1 MSDEPS
7 EDPVAPLLG
16 FDDATRDVAADSD
29 ATCAGVDTLDD
40 ATATDDPAIPMT
52 DGGTDEPDDETGEP
66 GSGTDEP
73 GSRTDEPGSRTGEPD
88 SGTDEP
94 DDGFLD
100 SREDGPVR
108 NPRADATDSPQ
119 DETPERVA
127 AESITEG
134 SLIRPLFHLAW
145 PIVVIQLLQVMYN
158 VVDTL
163 YLGQLSA
170 EAVGAI
176 SLAFPLIFLLIAV
189 AGGFTTA
196 GAILVA
202 QYTGAKGDRSAGL
215 VAGQTI
221 FTVSLLSVVIGIGGY
236 FYTRPALELLPSD
249 ADTAATVIPLAADY
263 MEVIFAGIPLMF
275 GFFVFSA
282 LMRGYGD
289 TRTPMVVMLVSVLL
303 NVVLDPFLIFG
314 FAENPLFGWLAGVPV
329 VAALDPVALQSTL
342 FAATEFTG
350 YGIEGAA
357 IATIFSRGVATA
369 IGIWVL
375 FGTDQGPAVTLGHL
389 APDPSFIRDIVQL
402 GLPSSVEQTT
412 SALAMITLTA
422 MVVTFSPP
430 VVAAYGLGNR
440 LISLVFLPAMG
451 LGRAIDTMVGQ
462 NLGADRADRAARSVK
477 LAASVGAGVMFL
489 VAVVAVAFTEPI
501 VGAFIGDVPDAPAT
515 IAYAADYVEIRSVE
529 FAFIGVSQVI
539 LGAFRGAGNTKT
551 AMVISIL
558 TLWIGRVASVGY
570 LVFVAG
576 WGETGIWVGMAVGN
590 VLGASIA
597 VAWFARGTWTE
608 RYIDDPEP
616 SVGPTGDD

>member
-7 EDPVAPLLG
+7 SPPS
-16 FDDATRDVAADSD
+16 DS
-29 ATCAGVDTLDD
+29 
-40 ATATDDPAIPMT
+40 
-52 DGGTDEPDDETGEP
+52 PDDERVP
-66 GSGTDEP
+66 GSDAGSGATDGP
-73 GSRTDEPGSRTGEPD
+73 DDDALHDGGPDDDGGDPSPD
-88 SGTDEP
+88 S
-94 DDGFLD
+94 
-100 SREDGPVR
+100 
-108 NPRADATDSPQ
+108 
-119 DETPERVA
+119 
-127 AESITEG
+127 ITSG
-134 SLIRPLFHLAW
+134 SLLRPLFGLAW
-145 PIVVIQLLQVMYN
+145 PIVVIQLLQVTYN

-163 YLGQLSA
+163 YLGRLSA

-202 QYTGAKGDRSAGL
+202 QYTGAKGDESAGL

-221 FTVSLLSVVIGIGGY
+221 VTVAVLSVFIGIGGY

-249 ADTAATVIPLAADY
+249 AETAATVIPLAADY
-263 MEVIFAGIPLMF
+263 MEIIFLGIPLMF

-289 TRTPMVVMLVSVLL
+289 TRTPMAVMFVSVLL

-314 FAENPLFGWLAGVPV
+314 FADNPLFGWLAGIPGI
-329 VAALDPVALQSTL
+329 ATLDPGAIEGAL
-342 FAATEFTG
+342 FAATGFTG

-357 IATIFSRGVATA
+357 LATILARGVATG
-369 IGIWVL
+369 IGVWAL
-375 FGTDQGPAVTLGHL
+375 FATDLGPDVGLADLRPDLG
-389 APDPSFIRDIVQL
+389 FIEDVFRL

-412 SALAMITLTA
+412 SAMAMITLTA

-462 NLGADRADRAARSVK
+462 NLGANRADRASRAVRV
-477 LAASVGAGVMFL
+477 AATTGAGVMFL

-501 VGAFIGDVPDAPAT
+501 VSVFLGDVPDAPET
-515 IAYAADYVEIRSVE
+515 VSYAVEYVRIRSVE

-558 TLWIGRVASVGY
+558 TLWVGRVASVGY

-576 WGETGIWVGMAVGN
+576 WGETGIWVGMALGN
-590 VLGASIA
+590 VLGAI
-597 VAWFARGTWTE
+597 VGIAWFSRGTWSN
-608 RYIDDPEP
+608 RYIEEPTPDIDPVAE
-616 SVGPTGDD
+616 D

>member
-7 EDPVAPLLG
+7 EDPPASPSESG
-16 FDDATRDVAADSD
+16 EAGAGSADADAGADDRTSRDPDDSD
-29 ATCAGVDTLDD
+29 SAEGDS
-40 ATATDDPAIPMT
+40 
-52 DGGTDEPDDETGEP
+52 DGG
-66 GSGTDEP
+66 SGD
-73 GSRTDEPGSRTGEPD
+73 
-88 SGTDEP
+88 
-94 DDGFLD
+94 
-100 SREDGPVR
+100 
-108 NPRADATDSPQ
+108 
-119 DETPERVA
+119 RVS
-127 AESITEG
+127 EKSITEG

-163 YLGQLSA
+163 YLGRLSA

-202 QYTGAKGDRSAGL
+202 QYTGADGDRSAGL

-221 FTVSLLSVVIGIGGY
+221 FTVAVLSVFIGIGGY

-249 ADTAATVIPLAADY
+249 PETAATVIPLAADY

-289 TRTPMVVMLVSVLL
+289 TRTPMAVMVVSVLL
-303 NVVLDPFLIFG
+303 NVLLDPFLIFG
-314 FAENPLFGWLAGVPV
+314 FAENPLFELIAGVPGLG
-329 VAALDPVALQSTL
+329 ALDPVGAEAALLSVTG
-342 FAATEFTG
+342 FTG
-350 YGIEGAA
+350 FGIEGAA
-357 IATIFSRGVATA
+357 MATIFSRGVATA
-369 IGIWVL
+369 IGMWLL
-375 FGTDQGPAVTLGHL
+375 FGTGLGPAVSVSHL
-389 APDPSFIRDIVQL
+389 APDLGFIEDIFRL

-422 MVVTFSPP
+422 MIVTFSPP

-462 NLGADRADRAARSVK
+462 NLGANRADRAARSVK
-477 LAASVGAGVMFL
+477 LAASTGAGVMFL
-489 VAVVAVAFTEPI
+489 VAVVAVTFTEPI
-501 VGAFIGDVPDAPAT
+501 VGAFLGDVPDGPAT
-515 IAYAADYVEIRSVE
+515 VAYAVEYVQIRSVE

-558 TLWIGRVASVGY
+558 TLWVGRVASVGY
-570 LVFVAG
+570 LVFIAG
-576 WGETGIWVGMAVGN
+576 WGETGIWVGMALGN
-590 VLGASIA
+590 ILGATVA
-597 VAWFARGTWTE
+597 VAWFARGTWTD
-608 RYIDDPEP
+608 RYIDDPAP
-616 SVGPTGDD
+616 DVDAPGGD

>member
-1 MSDEPS
+1 MSDEP
-7 EDPVAPLLG
+7 
-16 FDDATRDVAADSD
+16 AADPSD
-29 ATCAGVDTLDD
+29 PSDPSDGPSGGPGGDD
-40 ATATDDPAIPMT
+40 ER
-52 DGGTDEPDDETGEP
+52 DGGTDRRDADERGD
-66 GSGTDEP
+66 G
-73 GSRTDEPGSRTGEPD
+73 PD
-88 SGTDEP
+88 SDAPIDE
-94 DDGFLD
+94 
-100 SREDGPVR
+100 
-108 NPRADATDSPQ
+108 
-119 DETPERVA
+119 
-127 AESITEG
+127 ESITEG
-134 SLIRPLFHLAW
+134 SLLRPLFRLAW
-145 PIVVIQLLQVMYN
+145 PIVVIQLLQVTYN
-158 VVDTL
+158 IVDTL
-163 YLGQLSA
+163 YLGRLSA

-202 QYTGAKGDRSAGL
+202 QYTGADGDGSAGL

-221 FTVSLLSVVIGIGGY
+221 FTVSVLSVLIGIGGY

-289 TRTPMVVMLVSVLL
+289 TRTPMAVMFVSVLL
-303 NVVLDPFLIFG
+303 NVLLDPFFIFG
-314 FAENPLFGWLAGVPV
+314 FEGNPLFAWLAAVPGL
-329 VAALDPVALQSTL
+329 AALDPVALEATL
-342 FAATEFTG
+342 LSMTG
-350 YGIEGAA
+350 ITGIGIRGAA
-357 IATIFSRGVATA
+357 LATILSRGVATA
-369 IGIWVL
+369 IGLWIL
-375 FGTDQGPAVTLGHL
+375 FGTGYGPDVTLGHL
-389 APDPSFIRDIVQL
+389 APDLDFIRDIFRL

-422 MVVTFSPP
+422 MIVTFSPP

-462 NLGADRADRAARSVK
+462 NLGANRADRAGKAVK
-477 LAASVGAGVMFL
+477 FAATTGAGVMFL

-501 VGAFIGDVPDAPAT
+501 VGAFLGDVPDAPAT
-515 IAYAADYVEIRSVE
+515 IGYAVEYVRIRSVE

-558 TLWIGRVASVGY
+558 TLWVGRVASVAY

-576 WGETGIWVGMAVGN
+576 WGETGVWVGMALGN
-590 VLGASIA
+590 VLGAVVG
-597 VAWFARGTWTE
+597 VAWFSRGTWTE

-616 SVGPTGDD
+616 GVDPVGDD

>member
-7 EDPVAPLLG
+7 EDRP
-16 FDDATRDVAADSD
+16 DS
-29 ATCAGVDTLDD
+29 
-40 ATATDDPAIPMT
+40 PS
-52 DGGTDEPDDETGEP
+52 EPDGQ
-66 GSGTDEP
+66 GAG
-73 GSRTDEPGSRTGEPD
+73 
-88 SGTDEP
+88 
-94 DDGFLD
+94 DGV
-100 SREDGPVR
+100 EADGDGVE
-108 NPRADATDSPQ
+108 ADGD
-119 DETPERVA
+119 ERVPE
-127 AESITEG
+127 ESITEG
-134 SLIRPLFHLAW
+134 SLVRPLFRLAW
-145 PIVVIQLLQVMYN
+145 PIVVIQLLQVTYN

-163 YLGQLSA
+163 YLGRLSA

-202 QYTGAKGDRSAGL
+202 QYTGADGDRSAGL

-221 FTVSLLSVVIGIGGY
+221 FTVSVLSVFIGIAGY
-236 FYTRPALELLPSD
+236 FYTRPALGLLPSD
-249 ADTAATVIPLAADY
+249 PDTAATVIPLAADY

-289 TRTPMVVMLVSVLL
+289 TRTPMAVMLVSVVL
-303 NVVLDPFLIFG
+303 NVILDPFLIFG
-314 FAENPLFGWLAGVPV
+314 FASNPLFGWLAGLPIVGAV
-329 VAALDPVALQSTL
+329 DPVALEGSL
-342 FAATEFTG
+342 FAVTGFTG

-357 IATIFSRGVATA
+357 LATILSRGVATA
-369 IGIWVL
+369 IGLWLL
-375 FGTDQGPAVTLGHL
+375 FGTGLGPAVTVGHL
-389 APDPSFIRDIVQL
+389 KPDLGFIRDIFHL

-477 LAASVGAGVMFL
+477 LAAGTGAGVMFL
-489 VAVVAVAFTEPI
+489 VAVVAVTFTEPI
-501 VGAFIGDVPDAPAT
+501 VGAFLGDVPDAPAT
-515 IAYAADYVEIRSVE
+515 VGHAVDYVRIRSVE

-558 TLWIGRVASVGY
+558 TLWVGRVASVGY
-570 LVFVAG
+570 LVFIAG
-576 WGETGIWVGMAVGN
+576 WGETGVWVGMALGN
-590 VLGASIA
+590 VLGALIG

-616 SVGPTGDD
+616 DIDQVAGD

>member
-1 MSDEPS
+1 M
-7 EDPVAPLLG
+7 
-16 FDDATRDVAADSD
+16 
-29 ATCAGVDTLDD
+29 
-40 ATATDDPAIPMT
+40 
-52 DGGTDEPDDETGEP
+52 
-66 GSGTDEP
+66 
-73 GSRTDEPGSRTGEPD
+73 
-88 SGTDEP
+88 
-94 DDGFLD
+94 
-100 SREDGPVR
+100 
-108 NPRADATDSPQ
+108 
-119 DETPERVA
+119 
-127 AESITEG
+127 TEG
-134 SLIRPLFHLAW
+134 SLVRPLFQLAW
-145 PIVVIQLLQVMYN
+145 PIVVIQLLQVTYN

-163 YLGQLSA
+163 YLGRLSA

-202 QYTGAKGDRSAGL
+202 QYTGADGDRSAGM

-221 FTVSLLSVVIGIGGY
+221 FTVSVLSVLIGVAGY

-249 ADTAATVIPLAADY
+249 PATAATVIPLAADY

-289 TRTPMVVMLVSVLL
+289 TRTPMAVMLVSVVL
-303 NVVLDPFLIFG
+303 NVFLDPFFIFG
-314 FAENPLFGWLAGVPV
+314 FADNPLFEWLAGIPV
-329 VAALDPVALQSTL
+329 LGALDPVTLESSL
-342 FAATEFTG
+342 FAAIGFTG

-357 IATIFSRGVATA
+357 LATILSRGVATA
-369 IGIWVL
+369 IGLWLL
-375 FGTDQGPAVTLGHL
+375 FGTGLGPAVTVGHL
-389 APDPSFIRDIVQL
+389 KPDVGFIRDIFHL

-477 LAASVGAGVMFL
+477 LAAGTGAGVMFL
-489 VAVVAVAFTEPI
+489 VAVVAVTFTEPI
-501 VGAFIGDVPDAPAT
+501 VGAFLGDVPDAPAT
-515 IAYAADYVEIRSVE
+515 IGHAVEYVRIRSVE

-558 TLWIGRVASVGY
+558 TLWVGRVASVGY
-570 LVFVAG
+570 LVFIAG
-576 WGETGIWVGMAVGN
+576 WGETGVWVGMALGN
-590 VLGASIA
+590 ILGAIIG

-608 RYIDDPEP
+608 RYIDEAEPDIDP
-616 SVGPTGDD
+616 VAGD

>member
-7 EDPVAPLLG
+7 EDPPESPSG
-16 FDDATRDVAADSD
+16 FGDDSTGDADDDAGEGPTDGSTDDMTEETTGSD
-29 ATCAGVDTLDD
+29 AGGDVSGDGAGDRLS
-40 ATATDDPAIPMT
+40 
-52 DGGTDEPDDETGEP
+52 E
-66 GSGTDEP
+66 
-73 GSRTDEPGSRTGEPD
+73 
-88 SGTDEP
+88 
-94 DDGFLD
+94 
-100 SREDGPVR
+100 
-108 NPRADATDSPQ
+108 
-119 DETPERVA
+119 
-127 AESITEG
+127 ESITEG

-163 YLGQLSA
+163 YLGRLSA

-202 QYTGAKGDRSAGL
+202 QYTGADGDRSAGL

-221 FTVSLLSVVIGIGGY
+221 VTVSVLSVFIGIAGY

-249 ADTAATVIPLAADY
+249 PDTAATVIPLAADY

-289 TRTPMVVMLVSVLL
+289 TRTPMAVMVVSVFL
-303 NVVLDPFLIFG
+303 NVLLDPFLIFG
-314 FAENPLFGWLAGVPV
+314 FSANPLFELLAAVPLL
-329 VAALDPVALQSTL
+329 AALDPVATE
-342 FAATEFTG
+342 AALLSATGFTG

-357 IATIFSRGVATA
+357 IATIFSRGIATA
-369 IGIWVL
+369 IGMWLL
-375 FGTDQGPAVTLGHL
+375 FATGLGPAVSVSHL
-389 APDPSFIRDIVQL
+389 VPDFGFIEDIFRL

-477 LAASVGAGVMFL
+477 LAASTGAGVMFL

-501 VGAFIGDVPDAPAT
+501 VGAFLGDVPDAPAT
-515 IAYAADYVEIRSVE
+515 IGYAVEYVRIRSVE

-558 TLWIGRVASVGY
+558 TLWVGRVASVGY
-570 LVFVAG
+570 LVFVAD
-576 WGETGIWVGMAVGN
+576 WGVTGIWVGMALGN
-590 VLGASIA
+590 VLGA
-597 VAWFARGTWTE
+597 VVGVVWFARGTWTE
-608 RYIDDPEP
+608 RYIDEPAPDVDPA
-616 SVGPTGDD
+616 SDD